1 MKGTI
6 INIIAIIL
14 GSLVGVFF
22 SKIIPEKIKNIIFQ
36 ALGLSTILIGIQMA
50 FKTNNLLILIF
61 SLLIGGIIGEIID
74 LEKRL
79 NSFGGF
85 IRKKI
90 KSKNKTFVE
99 GFVTASLVFCIG
111 AMAIIGSIQDGI
123 NNDQTVLYTK
133 SLLDG
138 FASIAFSSALGIG
151 VAFSVIPILIYQGG
165 ITLLAVYL
173 KDFLTP
179 SVIAEMT
186 AVGGMLIFGIG
197 LNILKIK
204 NIKVGNLLPSVL
216 VAIILALML
225 A

>member
-6 INIIAIIL
+6 INVIAIIL
-14 GSLVGVFF
+14 GSSIGIFF
-22 SKIIPEKIKNIIFQ
+22 SKLIPEKIKNIIFQ
-36 ALGLSTILIGIQMA
+36 ALGLSTILIGLQMA
-50 FKTNNLLILIF
+50 FKTGNLLILIF
-61 SLLIGGIIGEIID
+61 SLLIGGIIGESVD

-79 NSFGGF
+79 NLLGEAL
-85 IRKKI
+85 KKKL

-111 AMAIIGSIQDGI
+111 AMAIVGSIQDGI

-151 VAFSVIPILIYQGG
+151 VVFSVIPILLYQGG

-173 KDFLTP
+173 KDFLTQA
-179 SVIAEMT
+179 VITEMT

-216 VAIILALML
+216 VAVILALMIM
-225 A
+225 